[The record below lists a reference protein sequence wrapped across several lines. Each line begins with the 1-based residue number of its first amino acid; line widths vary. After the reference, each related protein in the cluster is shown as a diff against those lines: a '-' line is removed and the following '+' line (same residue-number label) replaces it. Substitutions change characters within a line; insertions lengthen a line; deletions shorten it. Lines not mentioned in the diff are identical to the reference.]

1 MNRNKN
7 PSIKG
12 KNIYLNA
19 CLLPKVP
26 SKEHLLKLVCLAT
39 PGILHDFVVSFASH
53 IVFAIISVWDT
64 VGLLSDNHSKA
75 HMIFIWSVSYSSCVI
90 IS

>member
-1 MNRNKN
+1 
-7 PSIKG
+7 
-12 KNIYLNA
+12 
-19 CLLPKVP
+19 
-26 SKEHLLKLVCLAT
+26 
-39 PGILHDFVVSFASH
+39 LHDFAVSFASH